1 MNQLPPPPP
10 GSLPPQ
16 PSPWTPPATS
26 TSALPAWRTARSGWV
41 ILHIVIG
48 LGIGFGAII
57 LAVMI
62 VGAGHFDAYAASR
75 IVRASRDANNLT
87 PQAQR
92 IVAAMGGASLI
103 ALASGVLAWLLFVYL
118 RVRTSIRAVLLVAI
132 PLAGALIGYG
142 MMAAVFPKLAGY

>member
-1 MNQLPPPPP
+1 VSQLPPPPP

-16 PSPWTPPATS
+16 PGPWTPAATS
-26 TSALPAWRTARSGWV
+26 TSALPAWRTAKFGWI

-57 LAVMI
+57 LAIMI
-62 VGAGHFDAYAASR
+62 VGAAHFDAYAASR
-75 IVRASRDANNLT
+75 IVRASRDALDLT
-87 PQAQR
+87 PEAQR

-118 RVRTSIRAVLLVAI
+118 RVGTAIRVVLLVAI
-132 PLAGALIGYG
+132 PLVGALVGYG